1 MENKKIALKISTNR
15 LAIIACAIWAFT
27 AMNPFY
33 LWLGIASI
41 GYFLVFVFVFTMT
54 MFLLSNN
61 NLVYSRERV
70 FFAVTLLFYIL
81 ILMLHGGLIRNM
93 VMFILHAPLL
103 MIAFY
108 PNEILYKT
116 YELFRKIIIFFA
128 IGAIIVFLIS
138 FLGFYEYLPFFEV
151 EGISN
156 VHRTSGVNLHVHGFI
171 VTMFDTGK
179 ATYILRA
186 CGPLQEPGHF
196 GIVLGVVMF
205 IDRLLAKKMNLL
217 LLFAGFLTFSP
228 AFFIILFI
236 AEVYQFLMNRKVKEE
251 RIYGKN
257 RKRNIF
263 FVSLIL
269 LFTTFLILLNQG
281 LRNRI
286 WYMVYERNFQKVITS
301 VQSGESIEEG
311 LNERVNN
318 TGIVYYNQFRKS
330 SKIWLGDENWEKG
343 GVVLSDYR
351 GMIAT
356 IGIVGL
362 FLSLLTWFA
371 VFLRAS
377 LKQIAFML
385 CIVIFIY
392 LHRAWMFLS
401 PYIMFLFF
409 VGISAYIFK
418 FYEKEDVFV
427 QKSS

>member
-1 MENKKIALKISTNR
+1 METKKLALKISTNR
-15 LAIIACAIWAFT
+15 LAVIASAIWAFT
-27 AMNPFY
+27 ALNPFY
-33 LWLGIASI
+33 LWLGVASI

-61 NLVYSRERV
+61 SLVYSRERV
-70 FFAVTLLFYIL
+70 FFAITLSFYIL
-81 ILMLHGGLIRNM
+81 ILTLHGGLIRNM
-93 VMFILHAPLL
+93 VMFFLHSPLL
-103 MIAFY
+103 MIAFF
-108 PNEILYKT
+108 PNKILYKT
-116 YELFRKIIIFFA
+116 YELFRKIIIFFS
-128 IGAIIVFLIS
+128 IGAILVFIIT
-138 FLGFYEYLPFFEV
+138 FLGFYEYLPYFEV

-171 VTMFDTGK
+171 VTMFETGK

-196 GIVLGVVMF
+196 GIVIGIVMF
-205 IDRLLAKKMNLL
+205 IDRLLARKINVI

-236 AEVYQFLMNRKVKEE
+236 AEAYQVLMNRKIKKE
-251 RIYGKN
+251 RVYGKN
-257 RKRNIF
+257 RKRNIIF
-263 FVSLIL
+263 ISLIL
-269 LFTTFLILLNQG
+269 LFTTSVILFNQG
-281 LRNRI
+281 LRSRI
-286 WYMVYERNFQKVITS
+286 WYMVYERNFQKVITA
-301 VQSGESIEEG
+301 VQSGESIEQG

-318 TGIVYYNQFRKS
+318 TGIVYYDQFRKS

-351 GMIAT
+351 GMVAT

-362 FLSLLTWFA
+362 FLSILTWFA
-371 VFLRAS
+371 VFLRAT

-401 PYIMFLFF
+401 PYILFLFF
-409 VGISAYIFK
+409 VGISSYIFK
-418 FYEKEDVFV
+418 FHEKENVSM

>member
-1 MENKKIALKISTNR
+1 MENKKIALKISTHR
-15 LAIIACAIWAFT
+15 LAVIASALWAFT

-33 LWLGIASI
+33 LWLGVASI

-70 FFAVTLLFYIL
+70 FFAVAVLFYIL
-81 ILMLHGGLIRNM
+81 ILMLHGGLLRNM
-93 VMFILHAPLL
+93 VMFFLHSPLL
-103 MIAFY
+103 MLAFY

-128 IGAIIVFLIS
+128 IGAIIVFIIS
-138 FLGFYEYLPFFEV
+138 FLGFYDYLPYFEV

-156 VHRTSGVNLHVHGFI
+156 VHRTSGVNLHIHGFI

-179 ATYILRA
+179 SIYILRA

-196 GIVLGVVMF
+196 GIVIGIVMF
-205 IDRLLAKKMNLL
+205 IDRLLAKKINLI

-236 AEVYQFLMNRKVKEE
+236 AEAYQVIMNRKVKKE
-251 RIYGKN
+251 RTYGKN
-257 RKRNIF
+257 RKRNIILI
-263 FVSLIL
+263 SLIL
-269 LFTTFLILLNQG
+269 FFTTSVILLNQG

-286 WYMVYERNFQKVITS
+286 WYMVYERNFQKVITT

-362 FLSLLTWFA
+362 FFSIITWLT
-371 VFLRAS
+371 VFLRAT

-409 VGISAYIFK
+409 VGLSSYLFN
-418 FYEKEDVFV
+418 FQDKENVSMP
-427 QKSS
+427 KST